1 MLLDSSEQ
9 ELLLEAY
16 FILLSL
22 SRENVRVKCSAK
34 RSVVPSEADN
44 IQGRASQGWR
54 GTRVFNFLSD
64 VQELLRALNEHTLT
78 GRRCTQKTQGFQQTG
93 SLSKG

>member
-54 GTRVFNFLSD
+54 GTRFQFPERCSRVASRAQRAHPKETPDLLSPYLD
-64 VQELLRALNEHTLT
+64 KSIPYGQ
-78 GRRCTQKTQGFQQTG
+78 
-93 SLSKG
+93 